1 MRAET
6 LVAIDWDNADRDIEP
21 VRHFIRSNGGPDALV
36 DVKPVDFTK
45 DRTGETVACWRVT
58 FDAEL
63 VRNTE
68 VHGASFRAGF
78 VSHIE

>member
-1 MRAET
+1 MRKET
-6 LVAIDWDNADRDIEP
+6 LVAIDWDGAERDIEP
-21 VRHFIRSNGGPDALV
+21 VRHFIRREGGPDALLAV
-36 DVKPVDFTK
+36 TPFDFTK
-45 DRTGETVACWRVT
+45 TATGEVVGAWRVE
-58 FDAEL
+58 FDAHK